1 MNLKFLNKNTTRW
14 KLQAGFNVAVI
25 VKIAQTPKE
34 ISFTCAMKISTA
46 SQEGTQNAV
55 FEN

>member
-25 VKIAQTPKE
+25 VVLVILLCE
-34 ISFTCAMKISTA
+34 
-46 SQEGTQNAV
+46 V
-55 FEN
+55 LV